1 MGLEAKHNRN
11 DHNRNASS
19 CAKSNSF
26 RLRVCLRKGCGRTYR
41 PVRGNQR
48 YCQDPHC
55 LREVK
60 RWQSAKRQRRARKKA
75 NVRHKHAADERRR
88 RFERKAARRTAT
100 ADAWSRTTPKSERLP
115 ADICDRPGCYQP
127 PRFSV
132 TQKTRYCSKDCRD
145 AVRRVRERERKWLNR
160 QADGSSEFEKTFW

>member
-19 CAKSNSF
+19 CAKSNGF

-100 ADAWSRTTPKSERLP
+100 ADAWYARPQSRRGCQRIFVIAQVVTNPLGSQSPKRLGI
-115 ADICDRPGCYQP
+115 A
-127 PRFSV
+127 PRTAAMLCAAYVNASA
-132 TQKTRYCSKDCRD
+132 S
-145 AVRRVRERERKWLNR
+145 
-160 QADGSSEFEKTFW
+160 G